1 MHSDSLICL
10 RFEFVRSSWKRML
23 QQLRSASGNSRFL
36 WKAWKEEVGG
46 RDTQWLSLFKHP
58 SAAKIIWKK
67 SRRSSLGSQQTGG
80 ISRAVR
86 KAELTGEIP
95 SPDLACCSASAMTL
109 HKVL

>member
-46 RDTQWLSLFKHP
+46 
-58 SAAKIIWKK
+58 
-67 SRRSSLGSQQTGG
+67 
-80 ISRAVR
+80 
-86 KAELTGEIP
+86 
-95 SPDLACCSASAMTL
+95 
-109 HKVL
+109 